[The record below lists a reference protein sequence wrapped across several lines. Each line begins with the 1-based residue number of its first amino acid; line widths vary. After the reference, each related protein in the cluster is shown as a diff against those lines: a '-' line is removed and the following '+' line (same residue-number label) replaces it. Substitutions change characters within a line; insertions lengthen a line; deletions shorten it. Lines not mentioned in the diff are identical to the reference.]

1 MRIAALL
8 SLGLLAGCAT
18 TSTVDATTALSGRE
32 LDTALNLYGRWDERI
47 VLAERPHYVWRR
59 AVLLNGKTYYC
70 ELRTEVAFRNTIS
83 AVAVEGYPAA
93 CSLFQVQY
101 KSAYEAKAAPEGPRT
116 EIVAARNFRPV
127 GGAASATSASR
138 DASARPPESAAGRR
152 GS

>member
-18 TSTVDATTALSGRE
+18 TTTVDATTALSGRE
-32 LDTALNLYGRWDERI
+32 LDTALNLYGRWDEKV
-47 VLAERPHYVWRR
+47 VLTERPHYVWRR
-59 AVLLNGKTYYC
+59 AVLLNGKTYFC

-93 CSLFQVQY
+93 CALFQVQY
-101 KSAYEAKAAPEGPRT
+101 KSAYDAKATPEPPRS
-116 EIVAARNFRPV
+116 EIVAARNYRPV
-127 GGAASATSASR
+127 GDAASVTNASR
-138 DASARPPESAAGRR
+138 DASSHPPEEAAGRR

>member
-1 MRIAALL
+1 MRIAALV

-18 TSTVDATTALSGRE
+18 ATTVDAPTALSGRE

-59 AVLLNGKTYYC
+59 AVLLNGQTYFC

-83 AVAVEGYPAA
+83 AVTVEGYPAA

-101 KSAYEAKAAPEGPRT
+101 KSAYDAKATPEPPRT
-116 EIVAARNFRPV
+116 EIVADRNFRPV
-127 GGAASATSASR
+127 GDAASATTASR
-138 DASARPPESAAGRR
+138 DASARPRARAAGLR

>member
-18 TSTVDATTALSGRE
+18 TTTVDAPTALSGRE

-47 VLAERPHYVWRR
+47 VLADRPHYVWRR
-59 AVLLNGKTYYC
+59 AVLMNGKTYYC

-101 KSAYEAKAAPEGPRT
+101 KSAHEARATPEAPRT
-116 EIVAARNFRPV
+116 EIVAARNYRPV
-127 GGAASATSASR
+127 GGAESVTSASR
-138 DASARPPESAAGRR
+138 DAAAHPQEPAAGPR

>member
-32 LDTALNLYGRWDERI
+32 LDTALNLYGRWDEKI
-47 VLAERPHYVWRR
+47 TLAERPHYVWRR
-59 AVLLNGKTYYC
+59 AVLLNGQTYFC

-83 AVAVEGYPAA
+83 AVTVEGYPAA

-101 KSAYEAKAAPEGPRT
+101 KSAYDAKATPEPPRT

-127 GGAASATSASR
+127 GGAASATSATQ
-138 DASARPPESAAGRR
+138 DVSARPREQAAVRR